1 MPQVDSPSSSTPYWE
16 LGLAQGRYW
25 SADYSS
31 KCYEGYHKWLVL
43 TLGIPGLL
51 LYSLGLPL
59 LTALLLH
66 WCRARLY
73 QVGFRSLFSFLYQ
86 E

>member
-1 MPQVDSPSSSTPYWE
+1 
-16 LGLAQGRYW
+16 
-25 SADYSS
+25 
-31 KCYEGYHKWLVL
+31 GYHKWLVL

-86 E
+86 DYEEKYAYWESVVMLRKFLLVLVVVFLSSVSTDLQ